1 MSNTDHRWATPIN
14 AYCPAPSS
22 LFANRR
28 RELAFYREGLAQ
40 GLDARG
46 PGSWKLA
53 LLGSWGIGKTSLLR
67 KFASLTDDADPPALS
82 VIVTV
87 KSGMKGLDGLAADL
101 LSRIQAA
108 LVGHLDW
115 PDALRREFSRWE
127 PTLRAGPL
135 SAVRRSQ
142 DPTVTGGSLLFRE
155 LTILLDDAHQLL
167 AHDESVL
174 MALHAVFRDLQGTRA
189 RYPLI
194 IAGPETLFEAVH
206 DLSEPVTCFFDR
218 MALSPFSLEATA
230 EAVRNL
236 GPPLEPLW
244 SSRAK
249 RSTPGARRRR
259 VMLSSPRLPCATSGS
274 FIRSQVPPRRARLM
288 ASADLMEGVS
298 DPRYAHTKITHAA
311 NAIHVLDRDRLWSHQ
326 PAVAD
331 GLRQRGDQALAARLI
346 CATPRA
352 HHASLVRRRILVGG
366 HRPRP
371 IGRQGSRRHSRGP
384 QSLAP

>member
-1 MSNTDHRWATPIN
+1 MSNTDHRWVTPFN
-14 AYCPAPSS
+14 PYCPAPAS
-22 LFANRR
+22 LLANRR

-46 PGSWKLA
+46 PGPWKVA

-115 PDALRREFSRWE
+115 PEALRRDFSRWE

-155 LTILLDDAHQLL
+155 LAILLDDAHQLL

-174 MALHAVFRDLQGTRA
+174 LTLHAVFRDLQGTGA

-194 IAGPETLFEAVH
+194 IAGPETL
-206 DLSEPVTCFFDR
+206 LRRSTTCQNR
-218 MALSPFSLEATA
+218 SRASSTA
-230 EAVRNL
+230 WRSARSVSRPPRKPCRNL
-236 GPPLEPLW
+236 WPPLESLW
-244 SSRAK
+244 SSRPT
-249 RSTPGARRRR
+249 RSTP
-259 VMLSSPRLPCATSGS
+259 C
-274 FIRSQVPPRRARLM
+274 
-288 ASADLMEGVS
+288 
-298 DPRYAHTKITHAA
+298 
-311 NAIHVLDRDRLWSHQ
+311 
-326 PAVAD
+326 
-331 GLRQRGDQALAARLI
+331 
-346 CATPRA
+346 
-352 HHASLVRRRILVGG
+352 
-366 HRPRP
+366 
-371 IGRQGSRRHSRGP
+371 GR
-384 QSLAP
+384 